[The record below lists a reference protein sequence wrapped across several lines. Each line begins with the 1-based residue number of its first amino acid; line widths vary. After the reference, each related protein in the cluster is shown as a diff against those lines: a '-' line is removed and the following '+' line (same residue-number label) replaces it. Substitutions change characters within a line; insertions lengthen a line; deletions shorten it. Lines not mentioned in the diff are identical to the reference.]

1 MHYFKEYL
9 LLQSMLMIWRCDG
22 SLVVNSYY
30 KTAIKSK
37 FVTVHAR
44 QAVIRQV
51 TSEIRLYY
59 LEHGVI
65 LLMRQQFG
73 SNNSIFFRNVRNQS
87 YSLASQT
94 KSLLTNRENCE
105 NSEIRKLDIK
115 GKSASFEQSLF

>member
-1 MHYFKEYL
+1 MRWQF
-9 LLQSMLMIWRCDG
+9 G
-22 SLVVNSYY
+22 SNSYY
-30 KTAIKSK
+30 KTAITSK

-73 SNNSIFFRNVRNQS
+73 SNNSIFFRNARNQS
-87 YSLASQT
+87 HSLASQT